1 MVSINNQVATGSVA
15 NNISLNNGVNNLGQE
30 SLSKQKS
37 LNDLSL
43 LPDKRDI
50 VVQNKSLKG
59 NNNVSDFIRNVSMD
73 IFIAKEETEI
83 NILNDK
89 INSSDTT
96 DSQKT
101 ILKAMLDDANVRLA
115 KLKKEQGVK

>member
-1 MVSINNQVATGSVA
+1 MVSINNQVSTGSVP

-37 LNDLSL
+37 SNDLSL

-50 VVQNKSLKG
+50 VVQKKSLNG

-73 IFIAKEETEI
+73 IFIAKEETEV

>member
-1 MVSINNQVATGSVA
+1 MVSINNQVATGSVV

-30 SLSKQKS
+30 SLSRQKS

-50 VVQNKSLKG
+50 VVQNKSLNG

-73 IFIAKEETEI
+73 IFIAKEETEV

>member
-50 VVQNKSLKG
+50 VVQNKSLNG

-115 KLKKEQGVK
+115 KLKEEQGVK

>member
-37 LNDLSL
+37 SNDLSL

-50 VVQNKSLKG
+50 VVQKKSLNG

-73 IFIAKEETEI
+73 IFIAKEEAEI

>member
-15 NNISLNNGVNNLGQE
+15 NNISLNNGVNNLGHE

-50 VVQNKSLKG
+50 VVQNKSLNG

>member
-30 SLSKQKS
+30 SLSRQKS

-50 VVQNKSLKG
+50 VVQNKSLNG

-73 IFIAKEETEI
+73 IFIAKEETEV

>member
-50 VVQNKSLKG
+50 VVQNKSLNG

-73 IFIAKEETEI
+73 IFIAKEETEV

>member
-50 VVQNKSLKG
+50 VVQNKSLNG

>member
-1 MVSINNQVATGSVA
+1 
-15 NNISLNNGVNNLGQE
+15 
-30 SLSKQKS
+30 
-37 LNDLSL
+37 
-43 LPDKRDI
+43 
-50 VVQNKSLKG
+50 
-59 NNNVSDFIRNVSMD
+59 MD

>member
-50 VVQNKSLKG
+50 VVQNKSLNG

-115 KLKKEQGVK
+115 KLKKEQGIK

>member
-50 VVQNKSLKG
+50 VVQNKSLNG

-115 KLKKEQGVK
+115 KLKKKQGVK

>member
-1 MVSINNQVATGSVA
+1 MVSINNQVATGSVP

-37 LNDLSL
+37 SNDLSL

-50 VVQNKSLKG
+50 VVQKKSLNG

-73 IFIAKEETEI
+73 IFIAKEEAEI